1 MSTSRSS
8 RFLACFGVAL
18 CAAAAGHFAA
28 SSSRAEGAAL
38 TPARAPASSVGFSA
52 GSSAGSWGAAQ
63 AVPSPERLAQL
74 RSDERATIEL
84 FRRNSAA
91 VVHITNKARVQ
102 RFLRNPVDMPVGSGT
117 GFLWDEGGHIVT
129 NYHVIE
135 QQARDSRYFVRF
147 AGDDTEHEAEIVGVA
162 PHRDL
167 AVLRLVKPREV
178 SARPIEVGSSSDL
191 QVGQSVFAIGNP
203 FGLDQ
208 TLTTGIISGL
218 GREIRSVTDHK
229 ISGVIQTDAAINP
242 GNSGGPLLDSSGRLI
257 GVNTAIVSPSGAYAG
272 IGFAVPA
279 DTVKRVVPELIERGA
294 VRRPGLGV
302 VLLTPEINARLGLQG
317 VGIERVSEGSA
328 AATAGLRSLARRG
341 SSSVELDEIVEV
353 DGQPVRSAQNLFD
366 VLDSKEAGDTVQVTY
381 RRGGQLQ
388 TVPVRLQWIE

>member
-1 MSTSRSS
+1 MSTSRFP
-8 RFLACFGVAL
+8 RLVPFLGVAL
-18 CAAAAGHFAA
+18 CAATVGHFAA
-28 SSSRAEGAAL
+28 SRPQAGDVALLAAS
-38 TPARAPASSVGFSA
+38 APVGTVGFSA
-52 GSSAGSWGAAQ
+52 GSSGAAQ
-63 AVPSPERLAQL
+63 ALPSAERLASL

-178 SARPIEVGSSSDL
+178 NARPIEIGSSADL

-328 AATAGLRSLARRG
+328 AATAGLKSLARRG
-341 SSSVELDEIVEV
+341 TSNVELDEIVEI

-366 VLDSKEAGDTVQVTY
+366 VLDSKEAGDTVQVTF
-381 RRGGQLQ
+381 RRAGQLQ